1 MRGNQALTDSIQEME
16 RTAVRLV
23 RLASAVILAARG
35 NPGQVIFKAG
45 SNAPPNASPASDVD
59 RDVELML
66 RDEIHRAFPDHGII
80 GEELDDDPAPS
91 SEYTWVLDPL
101 DGTSNYLNG
110 FPLFAS
116 TIGVLRDGVPVVGA
130 TWCMTTH
137 TGESGVY
144 HAHEG
149 SALCFDH
156 VTLERRPGAAWRG
169 LVGEPGRAPRLGRT
183 WDTRVIGSA
192 ATECAYV
199 AAGMLR
205 IASMDYPRIWDVAGG
220 VLLARAAGC
229 AVYSRSNAGWKRL
242 TRFND
247 KDSRG
252 LRKWRRAIVIGDAND
267 LQSIIEDKATN

>member
-1 MRGNQALTDSIQEME
+1 ME

-23 RLASAVILAARG
+23 RLASAVIVAARG
-35 NPGQVIFKAG
+35 NPGDVIFKGGA
-45 SNAPPNASPASDVD
+45 NRAANTSPASDVD

-66 RDEIHRAFPDHGII
+66 RDEIRRAFPDHGII
-80 GEELDDDPAPS
+80 GEELDDDPAPDAD
-91 SEYTWVLDPL
+91 YVWVLDPL

-116 TIGVLRDGVPVVGA
+116 TIGVLRNGVPVVGA

-149 SALCFDH
+149 SSLCFEQH
-156 VTLERRPGAAWRG
+156 TLERRATAAWRG
-169 LVGEPGRAPRLGRT
+169 LAGQVSGAPRLGRS

-205 IASMDYPRIWDVAGG
+205 IASLHNPRIWDVAGG

-229 AVYSRSNAGWKRL
+229 VVYSRTTLEWKRL
-242 TRFND
+242 ARFATD
-247 KDSRG
+247 ERG
-252 LRKWRRAIVIGDAND
+252 LRAWRQAVLMGDAND
-267 LQSIIEDKATN
+267 VQPLIDDR